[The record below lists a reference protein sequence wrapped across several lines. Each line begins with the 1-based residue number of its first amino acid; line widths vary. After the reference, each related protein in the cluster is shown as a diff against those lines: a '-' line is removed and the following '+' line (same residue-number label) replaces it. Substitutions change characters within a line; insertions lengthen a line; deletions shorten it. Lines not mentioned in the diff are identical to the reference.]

1 MIVTPLRVP
10 RGGSLGQPAA
20 TPRAMATL
28 RSISVTVLLALSAL
42 VFPSHAMA
50 QEGNLV
56 TITGTVLDA
65 VTNQPIQ
72 GVIVELSGQGFRF
85 ETDGRGEFTLFRI
98 PTGNYRLELSHPDY
112 HPTVGDFAILRA
124 GEFTASMEPVVAGRA
139 DYITGM
145 VGAVTDISGGT
156 PIDRVSVYVEQGRQG
171 VLTDVRGRF
180 AMDDLLPGLKQVRF
194 SALGYATRSELVE
207 VLPDRVTNLRVSLSA
222 DPVELTPIEVTVERR
237 DFTLQDAGYYN
248 REAEGFGEFIDR
260 EVIEAR
266 RPAEMSDLFSR
277 LPGVEIFA
285 APDDPLEKY
294 IVLRGGRQSSFS
306 SGPYQRCFPKVVMDG
321 LVMNQGGDDPAQLDR
336 LIDPGAVA
344 GVEVFPTSAGVPA
357 LYGGVGSSCGVI
369 LIWTRR

>member
-112 HPTVGDFAILRA
+112 TPPSATSPSCARGSSRPRWNPWWREGPT
-124 GEFTASMEPVVAGRA
+124 T
-139 DYITGM
+139 
-145 VGAVTDISGGT
+145 
-156 PIDRVSVYVEQGRQG
+156 
-171 VLTDVRGRF
+171 
-180 AMDDLLPGLKQVRF
+180 LPG
-194 SALGYATRSELVE
+194 
-207 VLPDRVTNLRVSLSA
+207 
-222 DPVELTPIEVTVERR
+222 
-237 DFTLQDAGYYN
+237 
-248 REAEGFGEFIDR
+248 
-260 EVIEAR
+260 
-266 RPAEMSDLFSR
+266 
-277 LPGVEIFA
+277 
-285 APDDPLEKY
+285 
-294 IVLRGGRQSSFS
+294 
-306 SGPYQRCFPKVVMDG
+306 
-321 LVMNQGGDDPAQLDR
+321 
-336 LIDPGAVA
+336 
-344 GVEVFPTSAGVPA
+344 
-357 LYGGVGSSCGVI
+357 
-369 LIWTRR
+369 W